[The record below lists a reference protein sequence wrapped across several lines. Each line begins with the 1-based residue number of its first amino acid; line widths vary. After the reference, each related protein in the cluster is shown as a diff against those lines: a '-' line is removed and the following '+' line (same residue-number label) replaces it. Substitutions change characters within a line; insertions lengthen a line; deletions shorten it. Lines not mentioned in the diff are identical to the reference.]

1 MTTFAELNTEI
12 RGIEG
17 ELAYGSETMIYGDF
31 ASRMIDLGGKDWRES
46 DAEVP
51 SDEVAW
57 WRKAYQL
64 YREDLAKPEGERFE
78 SIQDLFDSIDA

>member
-17 ELAYGSETMIYGDF
+17 ELAYGSETAMYGDF
-31 ASRMIDLGGKDWRES
+31 VSRMIDLDGTDWRES

-64 YREDLAKPEGERFE
+64 YREGL
-78 SIQDLFDSIDA
+78 S

>member
-12 RGIEG
+12 SGIEG

-31 ASRMIDLGGKDWRES
+31 VSRMIELGGTAWRES

-64 YREDLAKPEGERFE
+64 YREDLAKPESERFDSCE
-78 SIQDLFDSIDA
+78 DLYHAVGQ

>member
-1 MTTFAELNTEI
+1 MITFAELSTEI
-12 RGIEG
+12 DGIED

-31 ASRMIDLGGKDWRES
+31 VSRMIDLGGKDWRES

-64 YREDLAKPEGERFE
+64 YREDLAKPESERFD
-78 SIQDLFDSIDA
+78 SCQDLYNAVGQ

>member
-46 DAEVP
+46 DDVIDA
-51 SDEVAW
+51 DEVAW

-78 SIQDLFDSIDA
+78 SCQDLYNAVGQ